1 MSSLFK
7 NRDWNIP
14 QGVRIAFSTRR
25 GGVSEFPYKS
35 LNLGLHVGDCE
46 EKVLTNRALIHE
58 RFDLPDFPAWLEQT
72 HSTRVIEADNQ
83 TVHNADGSYS
93 ERSKQVCV
101 VMTAD
106 CLPVL
111 LCDRNGSEVAAVHA
125 GWKGLCDGIVEVALD
140 KFKSDKAHLIA
151 YLGPAIGAD
160 VFEVG
165 EEVREMFVSQHPQS
179 SIFFLKKEPSAS
191 LKKERSAS
199 EGEDSTPGSQKY
211 LADLQG
217 LARLRLNLAGVT
229 EIYQADICTFKNSDD
244 YFSYRRDK
252 VTGRMA
258 SFIWLE

>member
-1 MSSLFK
+1 MSPLLN
-7 NRDWNIP
+7 NRDWHIP

-25 GGVSEFPYKS
+25 DGVSEFPYKS

-46 EKVLTNRALIHE
+46 EKVLQNRALIYE
-58 RFDLPDFPAWLEQT
+58 RFSLPALPAWLEQT
-72 HSTRVIEADNQ
+72 HSTRVIEADN
-83 TVHNADGSYS
+83 TSVHNADGSYS
-93 ERSKQVCV
+93 QRSEQVCV

-125 GWKGLCDGIVEVALD
+125 GWKGLCDGVIEVALD
-140 KFKSDKAHLIA
+140 KFKSDKADLIA
-151 YLGPAIGAD
+151 YLGPAIGPD
-160 VFEVG
+160 FFEVG
-165 EEVREMFVSQHPQS
+165 EEVRDMFVSQHPQS
-179 SIFFLKKEPSAS
+179 SIFFLKRESTASKREASAS
-191 LKKERSAS
+191 K
-199 EGEDSTPGSQKY
+199 GEDSIPINQKY

-217 LARLRLNLAGVT
+217 LARFRLNLAGVT

-258 SFIWLE
+258 SFIWLA

>member
-1 MSSLFK
+1 MAPFLK
-7 NRDWNIP
+7 NRDWHIP

-25 GGVSEFPYKS
+25 DGVSEFPYKS

-46 EKVLTNRALIHE
+46 EKVLRNRALIHE
-58 RFDLPDFPAWLEQT
+58 RFDLPGFPAWLEQT
-72 HSTRVIEADNQ
+72 HSTRVIEADNK

-125 GWKGLCDGIVEVALD
+125 GWKGLCDGVIEVALD

-151 YLGPAIGAD
+151 YLGPAISAD
-160 VFEVG
+160 TFEVG
-165 EEVREMFVSQHPQS
+165 EEVRRMFISQHPS
-179 SIFFLKKEPSAS
+179 CDIFFIKKEPLA
-191 LKKERSAS
+191 LL
-199 EGEDSTPGSQKY
+199 STPGTENSLVSIGQKY

-217 LARLRLNLAGVT
+217 LAKFRLNLAGVS
-229 EIYQADICTFKNSDD
+229 EVYQADTCTFKNADD

-252 VTGRMA
+252 ITGRMA
-258 SFIWLE
+258 SFIWLA

>member
-1 MSSLFK
+1 MRPFLK
-7 NRDWNIP
+7 NREWYIP
-14 QGVRIAFSTRR
+14 QGVRIAFTTRR
-25 GGVSEFPYKS
+25 EGVSEFPYNS
-35 LNLGLHVGDCE
+35 LNLGLHVGDSE
-46 EKVLTNRALIHE
+46 EKVQINRALIHE

-83 TVHNADGSYS
+83 TVHHADGSYS

-111 LCDRNGSEVAAVHA
+111 LCDRNGSEIAAVHA
-125 GWKGLCDGIVEVALD
+125 GWKGLCDGIIEVALD
-140 KFKSDKAHLIA
+140 KFKSNKAHLIA

-165 EEVREMFVSQHPQS
+165 EEVRDMFISKQPES
-179 SIFFLKKEPSAS
+179 SVFFVKKDLSAQQSAS
-191 LKKERSAS
+191 GY
-199 EGEDSTPGSQKY
+199 EGENVISSNQKY

-217 LARLRLNLAGVT
+217 LARFRLNLAGVT
-229 EIYQADICTFKNSDD
+229 EVYQADICTFKNPDD

-258 SFIWLE
+258 SLIWLL

>member
-1 MSSLFK
+1 MPPLLIT
-7 NRDWNIP
+7 RRWYIP

-25 GGVSEFPYKS
+25 DGVSEFPYES

-46 EKVLTNRALIHE
+46 EKVLQNRALIYE
-58 RFDLPDFPAWLEQT
+58 RFSLPALPAWLEQT
-72 HSTRVIEADNQ
+72 HSTRVIEADN
-83 TVHNADGSYS
+83 TSVHNADGSYS
-93 ERSKQVCV
+93 TRSEQVCV

-125 GWKGLCDGIVEVALD
+125 GWKGLCDGVIEASLD
-140 KFKSDKAHLIA
+140 KLKSEKAHLIA
-151 YLGPAIGAD
+151 YLGPAIGPD

-191 LKKERSAS
+191 LKKEPSAS
-199 EGEDSTPGSQKY
+199 EGEDSTPSNQKY

-217 LARLRLNLAGVT
+217 LARFRLNLAGVT

>member
-1 MSSLFK
+1 MPPFLT
-7 NRDWNIP
+7 NREWYIP
-14 QGVRIAFSTRR
+14 QGVRIAFTTRR
-25 GGVSEFPYKS
+25 KGVSEFPYNS
-35 LNLGLHVGDCE
+35 LNLGLHVGDSE
-46 EKVLTNRALIHE
+46 EKVQINRALIRE

-72 HSTRVIEADNQ
+72 HSTKVIEADNQ
-83 TVHNADGSYS
+83 MVHHADGSYS

-125 GWKGLCDGIVEVALD
+125 GWKGLCDGIIEVALD

-165 EEVREMFVSQHPQS
+165 EEVRDMFISKQPETSVFFVKKDLSAQHSVSGYEGDNFIS
-179 SIFFLKKEPSAS
+179 SN
-191 LKKERSAS
+191 
-199 EGEDSTPGSQKY
+199 QKY

-217 LARLRLNLAGVT
+217 LARFRLNLAGVT
-229 EIYQADICTFKNSDD
+229 EVYQADICTFKNPDD

-258 SFIWLE
+258 SFIWLV